1 MAHGQDAMLVV
12 RAELCDL
19 VDTLSS
25 LSRRLSPGDFT
36 SRVEAIRTLAASYG
50 LTPAARV
57 AEALERAVAENGRSK
72 LATCPT
78 ALYIARLQDAIGCES
93 RDETACE
100 AMIASVSVRLGA

>member
-1 MAHGQDAMLVV
+1 MAHGQDAMLLV

-19 VDTLSS
+19 VETLSR
-25 LSRRLSPGDFT
+25 LNRRLSPRDFAA
-36 SRVEAIRTLAASYG
+36 RVGAIRTLAASYG

-57 AEALERAVAENGRSK
+57 AEALERAVAETGRSK

-78 ALYIARLQDAIGCES
+78 ALYLARLHDAIGCES
-93 RDETACE
+93 RDETACQ